1 MNDWTK
7 VHKQL
12 GSSGFCGD
20 ITSVVYDFIRCHEF
34 ECIKLID
41 NKSDGYLFGMNE
53 AHIYLYSNHQKFG
66 EVIEMVCPH
75 SPVGFIFLRK
85 ATFKQVVLALLNGLD
100 VPKVES
106 LSFDIKDRMD
116 YEELFD
122 ED

>member
-1 MNDWTK
+1 VVNDWHK

-12 GSSGFCGD
+12 VSSGFCGD
-20 ITSVVYDFIRCHEF
+20 ITSVVFCFLDRKEY
-34 ECIKLID
+34 ECIDLID
-41 NKSDGYLFGMNE
+41 QTLDDS
-53 AHIYLYSNHQKFG
+53 IYVHKNHPKFG
-66 EVIEMVCPH
+66 EVVEITCSY

-85 ATFKQVVLALLNGLD
+85 VTFKQVVLSLLSGLD